1 MRLAVVNITGGGFS
15 GGYQKYLKNML
26 PRLSAHHDISAL
38 MCSYPRKNDIPKW
51 FQEPLKIEFCPYD
64 AGIRNALLST
74 PSKELRGHLKNFS
87 PDIIFLPGARFLNYK
102 NIPLVNMLQNME
114 PFVEMFKG
122 DPYQE
127 RIKKVLLRILGKRA
141 ARKASHTIAISNY
154 VREFIMGPM
163 EGQADKISLIYH
175 GVSQL
180 PEGLG
185 GTRPR
190 SLPEGWENE
199 FIFSGGSIRPA
210 RGLEDA
216 VSALCVLKKR
226 GFNFKL
232 FIAGELSPHY
242 AGYVKKLKHLLKLTG
257 IASHVCWAGHLNDDE
272 MLWCFK
278 KSLLFIMTSR
288 VEACPNIALEAMAS
302 GSVIVSAD
310 NPPLPE
316 MFSQCARYYQSG
328 NGESLAE
335 VSLDIL
341 TSNTAEK
348 KQLSDSSHLRSTLF
362 SWDIA
367 AEKTVSVLKNR
378 LPHRSGN

>member
-15 GGYQKYLKNML
+15 GGYQKYLENML

-51 FQEPLKIEFCPYD
+51 FQEPLKIEYCPYD

-74 PSKELRGHLKNFS
+74 PSKELRGHLNNFS
-87 PDIIFLPGARFLNYK
+87 PDILFLPGARFLKYK

-114 PFVEMFKG
+114 PFVEIFKG

-141 ARKASHTIAISNY
+141 ARRASHTIAISNY
-154 VREFIMGPM
+154 VREFIMGLM

-185 GTRPR
+185 GTRPQ
-190 SLPEGWENE
+190 SLPEGWEDG
-199 FIFSGGSIRPA
+199 FLFTSGSIRPA

-216 VSALCVLKKR
+216 VSALCAIRKR
-226 GFNFKL
+226 GFNLKL

-242 AGYVKKLKHLLKLTG
+242 AGYKKKLERLLKLTET
-257 IASHVCWAGHLNDDE
+257 ASHVCWAGHLNDDE

-316 MFSQCARYYQSG
+316 MFSQCARYYLSG

-335 VSLDIL
+335 VSLAVL

-348 KQLSDSSHLRSTLF
+348 KQLSDSSKLRSALF
-362 SWDIA
+362 NWDIA
-367 AEKTVSVLKNR
+367 AEKTVSILKNR
-378 LPHRSGN
+378 LPHGSGN